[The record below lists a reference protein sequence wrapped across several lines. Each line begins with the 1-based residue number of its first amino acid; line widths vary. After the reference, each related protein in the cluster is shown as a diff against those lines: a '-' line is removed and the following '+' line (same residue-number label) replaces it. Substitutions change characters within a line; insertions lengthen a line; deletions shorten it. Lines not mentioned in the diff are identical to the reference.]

1 MGEPA
6 FKTHYSVEDYL
17 ELQSQVDYKI
27 AYHEGEIFEMA
38 GGTVNHARL
47 SARAVSLLDQAL
59 RNRKCAVFSSD
70 LMIGYNSRN
79 YVYADASVICGKS
92 ETYKENKNAAKNVCL
107 IVEVL
112 SDETADYDRG
122 EKFKKYQ
129 NIDTFVEY
137 VLISQHKV
145 WVDVFFKKQGYDF
158 WQYYSYNSLEENIEL
173 RSLEI
178 TISMQEL
185 YDGIF

>member
-1 MGEPA
+1 MGETA
-6 FKTHYSVEDYL
+6 FKTYYSVEDYL
-17 ELQSQVDYKI
+17 ALQSQVAHKI

-47 SARAVSLLDQAL
+47 SAKVGSLLDQAL

-79 YVYADASVICGKS
+79 YVYADASVICGKT
-92 ETYKENKNAAKNVCL
+92 ETHKENKNAAKNPCL

-112 SDETADYDRG
+112 SDETAEYDRD

-129 NIDTFVEY
+129 QIDTFVEY
-137 VLISQHKV
+137 VLISQHKA
-145 WVDVFFKKQGYDF
+145 WVDVFFRKAGFDF

-173 RSLEI
+173 RSSEV